1 MDGPR
6 TVGRATSDMAE
17 PGPTVIEAPLS
28 PPGSVDPGFCGG
40 GPVPISP
47 RFTRRAKIIAVASL
61 CAVIAALGLSSAS
74 IDQARNEEH
83 STTASLARTSAVL
96 RGTDATLR
104 RTQAALAVMTLDNH
118 NSQAALEKRQSQLA
132 AVRTQLSSD
141 QKNLFV
147 QGVSISDVDTCL
159 GGVEAAL
166 NEIAVNDPSG
176 AATSLGQV
184 SQSCQRAEASGG

>member
-1 MDGPR
+1 MRRRRRYAAPLHQPSKAIDRGAVMDGPR

-74 IDQARNEEH
+74 IDQAR
-83 STTASLARTSAVL
+83 
-96 RGTDATLR
+96 
-104 RTQAALAVMTLDNH
+104 
-118 NSQAALEKRQSQLA
+118 
-132 AVRTQLSSD
+132 
-141 QKNLFV
+141 
-147 QGVSISDVDTCL
+147 
-159 GGVEAAL
+159 
-166 NEIAVNDPSG
+166 
-176 AATSLGQV
+176 
-184 SQSCQRAEASGG
+184 